1 MVALILS
8 GVFLSA
14 AAAKL
19 LDPWSIRLTVRDLLP
34 SVSRLAASVIASSVV
49 ALELATAVALIVLPR
64 RLSLY
69 GAIGTVLLA
78 CSFAGAFFLARR
90 RPYRVTCH
98 CFGRLGGGSLSGGTL
113 AVAAALFVGALALT
127 RSGSLG
133 EIAILNSYQPRL
145 IAIAPVMVVVAL
157 DLRSRVSASFAP
169 HTRDS

>member
-8 GVFLSA
+8 GIFLSA

-19 LDPWSIRLTVRDLLP
+19 LDPWSIRLTIRDLLP
-34 SVSRLAASVIASSVV
+34 SISRFVVSVIAISVV

-69 GAIGTVLLA
+69 SAIGTALLS

-98 CFGRLGGGSLSGGTL
+98 CFGRLGGGTLSGGTL
-113 AVAAALFVGALALT
+113 AVTAGLFIGAVALAG
-127 RSGSLG
+127 SGSLG
-133 EIAILNSYQPRL
+133 EISILNAYQPRL
-145 IAIAPVMVVVAL
+145 IALVPAAVIVVL
-157 DLRSRVSASFAP
+157 DLRNRMLASLTP